1 MPTAPRSPE
10 YRTVGRTS
18 GYRGLVSDS
27 TNSGG
32 DAQRAVPFALRVAA
46 AIGWRFLVLA
56 GVLWVLGEIFG
67 ALRVVFVPVAVALLL
82 AALLAP
88 AVDALVRL
96 RVPRGLATAV
106 VMVGGLA
113 VVGGVL
119 TFVINAFIQGLPDMQ
134 RQVTQSIQTIRDWLR
149 EGPLHLSDVQLNQFI
164 DRLTKWISENQE
176 TITSGA
182 LTTAGTVG
190 ELLTGMLLALFT
202 LIFFLYDGRG
212 IWSFLA
218 RLLPRNVRTRTLVA
232 GRRGFATLVG
242 YVRATAFVAVVDA
255 LGIGIGLWAI
265 GVPLVVPLAAL
276 VFLGGFVPIVGA
288 LISGSV
294 AVLVALVT
302 KGLVPALLV
311 LGVVLAVQQLEGH
324 VLQPLVMGRA
334 VQIHPLAVVLGIT
347 VGVSLAGIAGAL
359 LAVPLIAVINSVV
372 RSLVSDEGL
381 VPSEVDVYQ
390 PAEAEPEA
398 ERAERAERTGSGRA
412 EPEEQAESDRTEPD
426 EPPKRQ

>member
-1 MPTAPRSPE
+1 M
-10 YRTVGRTS
+10 
-18 GYRGLVSDS
+18 SDS